1 MTEAQITTLV
11 ERKEEL
17 MKKLMEINQTIR
29 KLEMDKRSITSNIH
43 DIMDELERD

>member
-1 MTEAQITTLV
+1 MTDAQITHLV

-17 MKKLMEINQTIR
+17 MKKLKEINQTIR